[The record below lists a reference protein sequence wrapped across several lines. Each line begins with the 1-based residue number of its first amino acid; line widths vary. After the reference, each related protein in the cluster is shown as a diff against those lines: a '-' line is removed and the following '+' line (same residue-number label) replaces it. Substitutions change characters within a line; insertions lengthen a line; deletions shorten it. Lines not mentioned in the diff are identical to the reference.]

1 MRTEE
6 EIRTKLERYKQH
18 LKRYSCYQIA
28 HSEKEKVD
36 YISQE
41 GFIRALGWVL
51 NESED
56 L

>member
-18 LKRYSCYQIA
+18 LKTYSCYQIA

-41 GFIRALGWVL
+41 GYIQTLEWVL
-51 NESED
+51 DERRY

>member
-6 EIRTKLERYKQH
+6 EIRTKLELYKQH

-28 HSEKEKVD
+28 YYEKEKID

-41 GFIRALGWVL
+41 SFIRALGWVL
-51 NESED
+51 NESEY